1 MSQFKNGTDYIG
13 SELLH
18 TPGGVR
24 DTYGVECENKLD
36 VAGKGHD
43 VTKS

>member
-1 MSQFKNGTDYIG
+1 MSQFKNTTGYIG

-24 DTYGVECENKLD
+24 DTYGVD
-36 VAGKGHD
+36 VKIN
-43 VTKS
+43 